1 MKCTPAMEHKHPVI
15 LEQPKNNIKRD
26 TQRLMLPDLNP
37 NAEFLINFCLTTRL
51 PIFCHQGGGC

>member
-15 LEQPKNNIKRD
+15 LGQPKNNIKRD

-37 NAEFLINFCLTTRL
+37 NAEFLINF
-51 PIFCHQGGGC
+51 